1 MQLGR
6 YPEVGQ
12 TFRVRVRVRAARSQR
27 LLEFVGGLESSN
39 NDNYFFRK

>member
-12 TFRVRVRVRAARSQR
+12 TFRVRVRAARSQR
-27 LLEFVGGLESSN
+27 LLEFVEGLESSN

>member
-12 TFRVRVRVRAARSQR
+12 TFRVRVRVRT
-27 LLEFVGGLESSN
+27 FKGLESSN